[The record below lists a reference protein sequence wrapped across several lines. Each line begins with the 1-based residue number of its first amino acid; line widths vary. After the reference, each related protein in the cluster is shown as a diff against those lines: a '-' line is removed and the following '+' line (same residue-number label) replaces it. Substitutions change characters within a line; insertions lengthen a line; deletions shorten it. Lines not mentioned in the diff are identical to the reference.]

1 MAKAKRYEEG
11 GVTEGRNTGIDDDT
25 RARAMKYVQEQSEKG
40 SENESSGE
48 KTVSRTTAAKVSTKP
63 APAKPAKANVEIAS
77 SSKGASVDDEAGTSR
92 GRPAEGE
99 ARTTMGANPPRSRT
113 REESFAAIPT
123 GGKPGAGPTA
133 GNGNSV
139 DSTETSRNLSALM
152 NFAGPGKLAT
162 GLTLAAR
169 EAKAGKGIQEAYNA
183 RAAARRSEEGLSAAE
198 AAAAKSASAAKATR
212 AEREAKVAPRKAR
225 EAKTMNPNAWMAGP
239 KGMKEDFKSGGG
251 VKGWGIARGSR
262 KAKTY

>member
-11 GVTEGRNTGIDDDT
+11 GVTEGKNAGIDDDT

-40 SENESSGE
+40 SEDESSGE
-48 KTVSRTTAAKVSTKP
+48 KTVSRSASTKVSTKP
-63 APAKPAKANVEIAS
+63 ASVKTESKSAS

-92 GRPAEGE
+92 GRPAEGG

-113 REESFAAIPT
+113 KEEVKAAIPT
-123 GGKPGAGPTA
+123 GGKAGAGPTESK
-133 GNGNSV
+133 GNSA
-139 DSTETSRNLSALM
+139 SGSELGRNVSAIM
-152 NFAGPGKLAT
+152 NATGPGKLAT

-169 EAKAGKGIQEAYNA
+169 EAKAAKGVQEAYNA

-198 AAAAKSASAAKATR
+198 AAVAKAAKATR

-225 EAKTMNPNAWMAGP
+225 EAKTLNPNAWMAGP
-239 KGMKEDFKSGGG
+239 KGMKEDFKKGGS
-251 VKGWGIARGSR
+251 VKGWGISRGARA
-262 KAKTY
+262 AKTY

>member
-1 MAKAKRYEEG
+1 MAKAKRYDEG
-11 GVTEGRNTGIDDDT
+11 GVTEGQNANIDDDT

-40 SENESSGE
+40 SEDESSGE

-63 APAKPAKANVEIAS
+63 ASVKAAKTVETAS
-77 SSKGASVDDEAGTSR
+77 SAKGVSVDDEAGTTR
-92 GRPAEGE
+92 GRPAEGP
-99 ARTTMGANPPRSRT
+99 ARTTMGANPPRNRT
-113 REESFAAIPT
+113 REESLAAIPT
-123 GGKPGAGPTA
+123 GGKAGAGPTESK
-133 GNGNSV
+133 GNSA
-139 DSTETSRNLSALM
+139 SGSELGRNFSALM
-152 NFAGPGKLAT
+152 NAVGPGKMAT

-169 EAKAGKGIQEAYNA
+169 EAKAAKGIQDTYNA
-183 RAAARRSEEGLSAAE
+183 RSAARRAEEGLSAAE
-198 AAAAKSASAAKATR
+198 AAAAKADSAAKATR
-212 AEREAKVAPRKAR
+212 ASREAKVAPRKAR